1 LFCLN
6 IISRAL
12 LLLFL
17 LIAPAMAQQPVFVVG
32 TAPVPGNCALF
43 FSTTQIKDGGFPCSG
58 STPGALTG
66 TLNAQLIGT
75 GTFGFASV
83 CTPTTAGQLCY
94 WNGSTWTLS
103 SAPVRAGDI
112 FYWNG
117 SAVTTL
123 PGNNSG
129 TQFLQENLSGV
140 PSWATVA
147 GGGSVISVSCGGV
160 TISTSGTCPPAYGFT
175 NCALAAS
182 VSGGNLTVNLTDN
195 GGATPSINSPCT
207 INYRNVSLSTGS
219 FTQVITTGA
228 VSFTANAGS
237 TFGNTNTAA
246 TCVAASSCPFRLW
259 VIAINS
265 GSGTVLGLVD
275 LTNATGVRPLNEATM
290 MTTLACNACATA
302 TTIGQE
308 YSTAVQTNK
317 SFIILGYLEW
327 SNGLATAGTW
337 ASGPTVIQTIGPGVH
352 KPGDYV
358 QTLQATTSTVNAN
371 TTASF
376 TTALSLVID
385 PTSSANPIQALATFA
400 YNTGAG
406 LVNGVVAIFGGP
418 AGTTELYSSNINNG
432 SGGTIGGPG
441 SVQIVDIPG
450 TNANVTYSIQNKG
463 DGTHGLNVCS
473 GTDPGA
479 RCALVLVEIMG

>member
-1 LFCLN
+1 MKRLIL
-6 IISRAL
+6 L

-17 LIAPAMAQQPVFVVG
+17 LMSPALAQQPVFVVG
-32 TAPVPGNCALF
+32 TAPVPGDCAVF
-43 FSTTQIKDGGFPCSG
+43 FSTTQIKDGGFNCSG
-58 STPGALTG
+58 GGTLTG
-66 TLNAQLIGT
+66 TLNAQLVGT

-83 CTPTTAGQLCY
+83 CTPTTAGQICY
-94 WNGSTWTLS
+94 WNGSSWVMTA
-103 SAPVRAGDI
+103 APTRPGDI

-140 PSWATVA
+140 PSWATVT
-147 GGGSVISVSCGGV
+147 GSGSVISVSCGGV

-175 NCALAAS
+175 NCALSAS

-195 GGATPSINSPCT
+195 GGATPSTNSPCT

-237 TFGNTNTAA
+237 TFGSTNTAA
-246 TCVAASSCPFRLW
+246 TCVAASACPFRLW

-317 SFIILGYLEW
+317 SFIILGYMEW

-358 QTLQATTSTVNAN
+358 QTIQNTTTAANAN
-371 TTASF
+371 STASY
-376 TTALSLVID
+376 TTALSLTIN
-385 PTSSANPIQALATFA
+385 PTSSANPIQALATFT
-400 YNTGAG
+400 YNENASLSGGSIA
-406 LVNGVVAIFGGP
+406 LFGGP
-418 AGTTELYSSNINNG
+418 AGTTELYASVMSNGNAG
-432 SGGTIGGPG
+432 AVTGPG

-450 TNANVTYSIQNKG
+450 TNANITYSIQNKG
-463 DGTHGLNVCS
+463 DGTHSLNLCG
-473 GTDPGA
+473 GTEGNA
-479 RCALVLVEIMG
+479 HCALVLVEIMG